1 MKRAV
6 EEEEEEEA
14 EGEKKRPKQTV
25 FSAVWADRRDR
36 EVEERG
42 CTGFDFGGCLKKKK
56 KKRFDDPD
64 DITVC
69 SLKYNLHT
77 LLILLK

>member
-6 EEEEEEEA
+6 EEEKEEEA
-14 EGEKKRPKQTV
+14 EREKKQPKQTV

-42 CTGFDFGGCLKKKK
+42 CTGFDFGGWFKKKK
-56 KKRFDDPD
+56 
-64 DITVC
+64 V
-69 SLKYNLHT
+69 
-77 LLILLK
+77 